1 MKPLDALLA
10 AALALL
16 LLSTAPAHGDT
27 LQHSAQGE
35 IVDSV
40 HLAGV
45 IEVDA
50 SGRVEQVSLRRN
62 RLSPKIEES
71 VLSVMHRWTFDPYLQ
86 DGQARRIRTS
96 MHARVDQVRSEA
108 GYQVVLGEVEFG
120 QPLAQSTPAPRY
132 PGSALKNG
140 VSAEVLLRVTLD
152 ESGGVAFAE
161 PVMARVL
168 NRAVRNEER
177 HRRLLAP
184 FTRVSVEAL
193 QNWRFE
199 FVPPSVDGER
209 PQMLVPLVF
218 TVDGPSA
225 RVGGS
230 QPQSQPVL
238 FELSSPLGRP
248 LEALAREA
256 EGRSEGLLI
265 TPAASP
271 LKLRSDAQAEVTM

>member
-1 MKPLDALLA
+1 MKPLDLLLA
-10 AALALL
+10 AALAMSLL
-16 LLSTAPAHGDT
+16 ASTPAHADA

-35 IVDSV
+35 VIDSV

-45 IEVDA
+45 VAVDA
-50 SGRVEQVSLRRN
+50 SGRVEQVSLRPN
-62 RLSPKIEES
+62 RLLPKIEQN
-71 VLSVMHRWTFDPYLQ
+71 VLGVMHGWTFDPYLQ

-96 MHARVDQVRSEA
+96 VHARVDQLRTEA
-108 GYQVVLGEVEFG
+108 GYQVVLGKVEFG

-152 ESGGVAFAE
+152 ASGGVALVE

-168 NRAVRNEER
+168 NRAMRNEER

-193 QNWRFE
+193 QNWRFD

-271 LKLRSDAQAEVTM
+271 LKLRDDVQADVTM